1 MNVVKI
7 HVVQMVVAVMDVIL
21 EIVVKRVVQMPVA
34 LKNIVVVN
42 IR

>member
-34 LKNIVVVN
+34 LKKIVVVN